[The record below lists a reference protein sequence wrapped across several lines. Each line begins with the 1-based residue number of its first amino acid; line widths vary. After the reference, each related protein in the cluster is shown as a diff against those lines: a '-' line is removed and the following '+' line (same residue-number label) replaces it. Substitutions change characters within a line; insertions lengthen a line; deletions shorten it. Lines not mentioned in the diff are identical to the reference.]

1 LTADRPIPT
10 ELLKGVATAARLLWA
25 AIALLFLCMPAG
37 VSLADDAPVARFEE
51 LTVETAKGQ
60 TTFKV
65 EVSDTAHLR
74 QRGLMYRR
82 DLPAD
87 QGMLFDFGKPRPV
100 QMWMKN
106 TYIPLDMIF
115 IRADGTVVGI
125 GADTVPLS
133 EDTVGVAE
141 PVKGVLEV
149 VAGTAARIGLKP
161 GDRIRHRIFGTGSG

>member
-1 LTADRPIPT
+1 ML
-10 ELLKGVATAARLLWA
+10 ARLLWVCT
-25 AIALLFLCMPAG
+25 ALLFMGLPAG
-37 VSLADDAPVARFEE
+37 VSLADDAPSGKFEE
-51 LTVETAKGQ
+51 LTVETAKGK
-60 TTFKV
+60 TTFNV
-65 EVSDTAHLR
+65 EVADTPQLR
-74 QRGLMYRR
+74 QRGLMFRR
-82 DLPAD
+82 ELPAD

-106 TYIPLDMIF
+106 TYVPLDMIF
-115 IRADGTVVGI
+115 IRADGTVIGI

>member
-1 LTADRPIPT
+1 M
-10 ELLKGVATAARLLWA
+10 ARLLWA

-37 VSLADDAPVARFEE
+37 VSLADDAPAAKFEE

-60 TTFKV
+60 DK
-65 EVSDTAHLR
+65 L
-74 QRGLMYRR
+74 QGRGRR
-82 DLPAD
+82 YAAIAPARPDVPDATCLSD

-106 TYIPLDMIF
+106 TYISLDMIF
-115 IRADGTVVGI
+115 IRADGTVIGI